1 MAAKGRPAGS
11 LHGQMGRVVGLGT
24 MAYPVLGQKGFV
36 ALCVVRIPDQWVI
49 CRREGIGE
57 YDRKGSLLGLGE
69 EIRGEQFADSAERGL
84 PASGAKAVPFSQVQL
99 IMERSFPQG
108 TFEWIKDEDDNDD
121 EEDS

>member
-1 MAAKGRPAGS
+1 MATEGRPAGS
-11 LHGQMGRVVGLGT
+11 LHGQTGHVVGLGA

-49 CRREGIGE
+49 CRREGIGD
-57 YDRKGSLLGLGE
+57 YDWKGSRLGLGA

-99 IMERSFPQG
+99 IMEQSFPQG
-108 TFEWIKDEDDNDD
+108 TFEWLQDDNDD
-121 EEDS
+121 NEEDS